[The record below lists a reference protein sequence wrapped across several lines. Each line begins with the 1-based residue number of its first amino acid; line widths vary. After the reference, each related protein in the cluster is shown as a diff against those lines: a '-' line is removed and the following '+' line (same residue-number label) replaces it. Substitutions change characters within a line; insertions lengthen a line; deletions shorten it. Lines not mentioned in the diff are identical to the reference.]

1 MSQAKVDKHK
11 QEKRNRE
18 KNIKKAK
25 LKKALSVLLVAAVV
39 GIIIGFP
46 MGKIM
51 YKNYYE
57 KKMDSATISAEL
69 YEYWYQEYWSVNH
82 EDKFYSSDNSQEDIS
97 DDELQAL
104 ADQLSSDT
112 DAIVLTPDQLNPDAL
127 QEVIEGASPTD
138 AQ

>member
-1 MSQAKVDKHK
+1 MSQAKVDKYK
-11 QEKRNRE
+11 AEKKNRE

-25 LKKALSVLLVAAVV
+25 LKKALTVLLVAAIV

-57 KKMDSATISAEL
+57 KKMDNATISAEL
-69 YEYWYQEYWSVNH
+69 YEYWFQEYWSVNH
-82 EDKFYSSDNSQEDIS
+82 EDKFNTISNNQEGLS
-97 DDELQAL
+97 DDELEAL
-104 ADQLSSDT
+104 ANQLSSDT

-127 QEVIEGASPTD
+127 QDAIEGASPTD